1 MASQITELLFKASG
15 NLPSYL
21 DNISRSM
28 SGMVKSEQSVKAS
41 LKGLASD
48 LTRAKDP
55 TEALEK
61 VITRLAGTLKIGISG
76 FAIIAAFKIFKDTA
90 DQLADSLKNSST
102 AVDAFNKNINNTK
115 NVTSIEAVKN
125 MWGEAE
131 KAIQETDKALKNIE
145 SNTITKLIGKLTGA
159 TDIIKE
165 QRDLVTTLAQ
175 SETLNR
181 LQKVL
186 DYKQQFAL
194 ATEDERQRLELS
206 QKIEADK
213 ASISSRLTGERRKE
227 ADILIE
233 QIYSA
238 EALKIETD
246 KEREYLKDITK
257 ERENQ
262 NIAVQDLIKKTSSN
276 LSVLRTQLSQGK
288 EAADIKAEEIELQ
301 ERLTDVDEKYKE
313 SDVLFRSQLKS
324 DIESEFELRK
334 KVKGQEELTNKAKEQ
349 GQKIDEKRKELAE
362 AIRDTQKAINDRIK
376 EGERASGSLLDRIER
391 AAENTGNTRM
401 SQNIKSQREA
411 EQRQVDKELLSKINR
426 EDIGSFVSQEGRGKR
441 RADQE
446 LMGSAKNVDSDVAS
460 IAAEGIK
467 RQTEIASDLRK
478 MIDGLKVTMERL
490 TQIAIDRLGVP
501 ILRSL

>member
-28 SGMVKSEQSVKAS
+28 SGMVKSEQSVKTS

-61 VITRLAGTLKIGISG
+61 VISRLASSLKIGISG
-76 FAIIAAFKIFKDTA
+76 FAIIAAFKVFKDTA

-102 AVDAFNKNINNTK
+102 AADAFNKNISNTK

-159 TDIIKE
+159 TDIIKG

-186 DYKQQFAL
+186 DYKQQFAS

-246 KEREYLKDITK
+246 KERQYLKEITK
-257 ERENQ
+257 QRDNQ
-262 NIAVQDLIKKTSSN
+262 NKAVQDLLKKTSNNSII
-276 LSVLRTQLSQGK
+276 LRTQLSLGK
-288 EAADIKAEEIELQ
+288 ESADIKRDEIDLQ
-301 ERLTDVDEKYKE
+301 ERLSEIDEKYKQA
-313 SDVLFRSQLKS
+313 DVLFRSQLKS
-324 DIESEFELRK
+324 DIQAEFNLRK
-334 KVKGQEELTNKAKEQ
+334 KVKDEEEATNKVKELS
-349 GQKIDEKRKELAE
+349 QKIDEKRKDLAG
-362 AIRDTQKAINDRIK
+362 AILDTQKAINDRIK
-376 EGERASGSLLDRIER
+376 EGERSSGSLLDRAEK
-391 AAENTGNTRM
+391 AAQNTGNIRLAN
-401 SQNIKSQREA
+401 NIRNQREA
-411 EQRQVDKELLSKINR
+411 DQRQIDKDFLSKIN
-426 EDIGSFVSQEGRGKR
+426 EQDIKTFVSQEGSGKR
-441 RADQE
+441 RSDME
-446 LMGSAKNVDSDVAS
+446 LMGSAKNVNSDVAT
-460 IAAEGIK
+460 IASEGIK
-467 RQTEIASDLRK
+467 RQTEIASELKK
-478 MIDGLKVTMERL
+478 MTEGLKVTMESL
-490 TQIAIDRLGVP
+490 TEIARQRLGVP

>member
-41 LKGLASD
+41 LKGLAVD
-48 LTRAKDP
+48 LTKAKDP
-55 TEALEK
+55 TEALER
-61 VITRLAGTLKIGISG
+61 VISRLAGTLKIGVSG
-76 FAIIAAFKIFKDTA
+76 FAIIAAFKIFKETA
-90 DQLADSLKNSST
+90 DTLADSLKSSSM
-102 AVDAFNKNINNTK
+102 AVDAFNKNISNNK

-213 ASISSRLTGERRKE
+213 ASISSRLVGERRKE

-246 KEREYLKDITK
+246 KEREYLKEITK
-257 ERENQ
+257 QRDNQ
-262 NIAVQDLIKKTSSN
+262 NNAVQDLIKKTSNNSII
-276 LSVLRTQLSQGK
+276 LRTQLSLGK
-288 EAADIKAEEIELQ
+288 ESADIKRDEIELQ
-301 ERLTDVDEKYKE
+301 ERLAEIDEKYKQ

-324 DIESEFELRK
+324 DIQAEFDLRK
-334 KVKGQEELTNKAKEQ
+334 KVKDEEEATNKVKELS
-349 GQKIDEKRKELAE
+349 QKIDEKRKDLAG
-362 AIRDTQKAINDRIK
+362 AIADTQKAINDRIK
-376 EGERASGSLLDRIER
+376 EGERSSGSLLDRIEK
-391 AAENTGNTRM
+391 AAQNTGDIRYAQSVKNRREVE
-401 SQNIKSQREA
+401 QREA
-411 EQRQVDKELLSKINR
+411 DRDLLAKIKK
-426 EDIGSFVSQEGRGKR
+426 EDIGALVSQEGAGKR
-441 RADQE
+441 RSDME
-446 LMGSAKNVDSDVAS
+446 IMGSAKNVNSDVAT
-460 IAAEGIK
+460 IASEGIK
-467 RQTEIASDLRK
+467 RQTEIASELKK
-478 MIDGLKVTMERL
+478 MTEGLKVTMERL
-490 TQIAIDRLGVP
+490 TEVAIERLGVP